1 MKHPLVIA
9 ALACLLGSAVAFSAD
24 LDPNAAAPAPWP
36 VQQVEWRAVLAEI
49 KSPVANLEA
58 RASREA
64 GLLHGSAE
72 VAAEGLVDR
81 IAGNDNY
88 QLQPLQPFV
97 ATMGSSATLSTF
109 VDTQRNQAVRQ
120 NGTLVNQPQPLRVGY
135 SIVLTPSLPLGTP
148 EGVVISE
155 VVVAQ
160 TLADGNAVHQA
171 NAYNKAGLREG
182 DFQTLVW
189 TTGKRQFLLVL
200 RRKGLSPL

>member
-1 MKHPLVIA
+1 MKLIT
-9 ALACLLGSAVAFSAD
+9 ALACLLACSMVSAAD
-24 LDPNAAAPAPWP
+24 LDPNLAAPAPWP
-36 VQQVEWRAVLAEI
+36 VQQVEWRAALAEI

-58 RASREA
+58 RANREA
-64 GLLHGSAE
+64 SLLHGTAE

-88 QLQPLQPFV
+88 QLQALQPFV
-97 ATMGSSATLSTF
+97 AAIGSSATLSTF

-135 SIVLTPSLPLGTP
+135 SIVLTPSLQPGTP

-189 TTGKRQFLLVL
+189 TTGSRQFLLVL
-200 RRKGLSPL
+200 RRKAVSGF

>member
-1 MKHPLVIA
+1 MKLITALA
-9 ALACLLGSAVAFSAD
+9 ALLACSVALAAD
-24 LDPNAAAPAPWP
+24 LDPNLAAPAPWP
-36 VQQVEWRAVLAEI
+36 VQQVEWRAALAEI

-58 RASREA
+58 RANREA
-64 GLLHGSAE
+64 SLLHGTAE

-88 QLQPLQPFV
+88 QLQALQPFV
-97 ATMGSSATLSTF
+97 AAIGSSATLSTF

-135 SIVLTPSLPLGTP
+135 SIVLTPSLQPGTP
-148 EGVVISE
+148 EGVVMSE

-189 TTGKRQFLLVL
+189 TTGSRQFLLVL
-200 RRKGLSPL
+200 RRKAVSGL

>member
-1 MKHPLVIA
+1 MKLFL
-9 ALACLLGSAVAFSAD
+9 ALASILLLPGAFAAD
-24 LDPNAAAPAPWP
+24 LDPNLAAPAPWP

-49 KSPVANLEA
+49 KSPVPNLEA

-64 GLLHGSAE
+64 GLLHGTAE

-81 IAGNDNY
+81 IAGNNNY
-88 QLQPLQPFV
+88 ELQPLQPFV
-97 ATMGSSATLSTF
+97 ANIGTSATLSTF
-109 VDTQRNQAVRQ
+109 VDTQRNQAVKQ

-135 SIVLTPSLPLGTP
+135 SIVVTPSVQPGTP
-148 EGVVISE
+148 EGVVMSE

-182 DFQTLVW
+182 DFQTVVW
-189 TTGKRQFLLVL
+189 TTGNRQFLLVL
-200 RRKGLSPL
+200 RRKPVVRF

>member
-1 MKHPLVIA
+1 MKLFAV
-9 ALACLLGSAVAFSAD
+9 LACVLLLPGAFAAD
-24 LDPNAAAPAPWP
+24 LDPNVAAPAPWP
-36 VQQVEWRAVLAEI
+36 VQAVEWRAVLAQI

-64 GLLHGSAE
+64 SLLHGTAE

-81 IAGNDNY
+81 IAGNNNY

-97 ATMGSSATLSTF
+97 ANVGASATLSTF
-109 VDTQRNQAVRQ
+109 VDTQRNHMVKQ

-135 SIVLTPSLPLGTP
+135 SIVVTPSVQPGTP
-148 EGVVISE
+148 EGVVMSE

-160 TLADGNAVHQA
+160 TLVDGNAVHQA

-182 DFQTLVW
+182 DFQTFVW
-189 TTGKRQFLLVL
+189 TTGNRQFLLVL
-200 RRKGLSPL
+200 RRKAAVPF

>member
-1 MKHPLVIA
+1 MKLIT
-9 ALACLLGSAVAFSAD
+9 ALACLLACAEVSAAD
-24 LDPNAAAPAPWP
+24 LDPNLAAPAPWP
-36 VQQVEWRAVLAEI
+36 VQQVEWRAALAEI

-58 RASREA
+58 RANREA
-64 GLLHGSAE
+64 SLLHGTAE

-88 QLQPLQPFV
+88 QLQALQPFV
-97 ATMGSSATLSTF
+97 AAIGSSATLSTF

-135 SIVLTPSLPLGTP
+135 SIVLTPSLQPGTP
-148 EGVVISE
+148 EGVVMSE

-189 TTGKRQFLLVL
+189 TTGSRQFLLVL
-200 RRKGLSPL
+200 RRKAVSGF

>member
-1 MKHPLVIA
+1 MKLLT
-9 ALACLLGSAVAFSAD
+9 ALACLLIPCAALAAD
-24 LDPNAAAPAPWP
+24 LDPNVAAPAPWP
-36 VQQVEWRAVLAEI
+36 VQQVEWRGVLAEI

-58 RASREA
+58 RANREA
-64 GLLHGSAE
+64 GLLHGTAE

-81 IAGNDNY
+81 IAGNNNY

-97 ATMGSSATLSTF
+97 ATVGSSATLSTF
-109 VDTQRNQAVRQ
+109 VDTQRNQAVHQ
-120 NGTLVNQPQPLRVGY
+120 NGTLVNQPKPLRVGY
-135 SIVLTPSLPLGTP
+135 SIVVTPSLQPGTP
-148 EGVVISE
+148 PGVVMSE

-189 TTGKRQFLLVL
+189 TTGNRQFLLVL
-200 RRKGLSPL
+200 RRKGATAL

>member
-1 MKHPLVIA
+1 MKLLTV
-9 ALACLLGSAVAFSAD
+9 LTCLLVCPLAFCAD
-24 LDPNAAAPAPWP
+24 LDPNLPAPAPWP
-36 VQQVEWRAVLAEI
+36 VQQVEWRAALAEI
-49 KSPVANLEA
+49 KVPVANLEA
-58 RASREA
+58 RANREA
-64 GLLHGSAE
+64 SLLHGTAE

-88 QLQPLQPFV
+88 QLQALQPFV
-97 ATMGSSATLSTF
+97 AAIGSSATLSTF

-135 SIVLTPSLPLGTP
+135 SIVLTPNLQPGTP
-148 EGVVISE
+148 EGVVMSE

-171 NAYNKAGLREG
+171 NAYNKTGLREG

-189 TTGKRQFLLVL
+189 TTGSRQFLLVL
-200 RRKGLSPL
+200 RRKGVSF

>member
-1 MKHPLVIA
+1 MNVVILLFGLLLTSLASA
-9 ALACLLGSAVAFSAD
+9 AA
-24 LDPNAAAPAPWP
+24 LDPNAPAPILTP
-36 VQQVEWRAVLAEI
+36 VTHVEWRAVLAEI
-49 KSPVANLEA
+49 KSPVPDLEA

-64 GLLHGSAE
+64 GLLHGPAE

-81 IAGNDNY
+81 IAGAHNY
-88 QLQPLQPFV
+88 ALQALQPLV
-97 ATMGSSATLSTF
+97 AALGSTATVSTF
-109 VDTQRNQAVRQ
+109 VDTQRDHPVRR

-135 SIVLTPSLPLGTP
+135 SIVVTPSLLPGTSQ
-148 EGVVISE
+148 GVVMSE

-160 TLADGNAVHQA
+160 TLAEGNAVHQA

-200 RRKGLSPL
+200 RRKAAAPL